1 MVTSDAMMINCC
13 LLMYQLKERLPCAML
28 HVVLVFFLM

>member
-13 LLMYQLKERLPCAML
+13 LLMYQLKERLPRAML